1 LKTVLF
7 TDKGTMCKVEFIRV
21 FTAPLSFPEKR
32 LFAIFTVMETTKL
45 LGGDNYHKIK
55 KILLFKLKY
64 YHQSEVQ
71 AIYT

>member
-1 LKTVLF
+1 
-7 TDKGTMCKVEFIRV
+7 MCKVEFIRV

-45 LGGDNYHKIK
+45 LGGGDNYPKIK
-55 KILLFKLKY
+55 KILLFKLQY

>member
-1 LKTVLF
+1 
-7 TDKGTMCKVEFIRV
+7 MCKVEFIRV

-45 LGGDNYHKIK
+45 LGEGTKLLKIK

>member
-1 LKTVLF
+1 
-7 TDKGTMCKVEFIRV
+7 MCKVEFIRV

-32 LFAIFTVMETTKL
+32 LFTIFTVMETTKL
-45 LGGDNYHKIK
+45 LGGDNYPKIK